1 MVTKFFTCRYLSS
14 YPLVCLAAQYSQRA
28 YIKPTGRERE
38 AHVDANW
45 RVGTKAMVI
54 KSVPVDDMNTIIF
67 AIRGSQTFMDWAVN
81 LNSAPVSPSGFL
93 VSLILSMY
101 LHSGLKLMLFRMTPE
116 TSVILDFYLL
126 LAR

>member
-1 MVTKFFTCRYLSS
+1 
-14 YPLVCLAAQYSQRA
+14 
-28 YIKPTGRERE
+28 
-38 AHVDANW
+38 
-45 RVGTKAMVI
+45 MVI
-54 KSVPVDDMNTIIF
+54 KSVPIDDMNTIIF

-93 VSLILSMY
+93 VRLILITY

-126 LAR
+126 LARW

>member
-1 MVTKFFTCRYLSS
+1 MVL
-14 YPLVCLAAQYSQRA
+14 
-28 YIKPTGRERE
+28 
-38 AHVDANW
+38 
-45 RVGTKAMVI
+45 
-54 KSVPVDDMNTIIF
+54 KSVPIDDMNTIIF

-93 VSLILSMY
+93 VSLILSKY
-101 LHSGLKLMLFRMTPE
+101 LHSGLKLTLFRMTPE